1 MKTFFLFLLIFLT
14 VSCQIV
20 ETLHLNSDG
29 SGTIEVVSLRDENSY
44 LQIAGENY
52 YKEEV
57 YKDTVSVFL
66 DYIKKNHETFSRIA
80 VADQNLFLR
89 YSDVKLH
96 KKQNSFEKEFRTVY
110 SQKFKKTLDIAD
122 LYKTE
127 EYIDDIKNN
136 YALSA
141 EEHYYKVSYTFDGDT
156 FNRTVVITDPIELKK
171 QFDKIEAI
179 KVNYKSFKLV
189 QTYKLQYHFP
199 RKIRSVSNSQAHI
212 NEDGKS
218 LSIDFL
224 LTDCLQVPSI
234 TNLEVVLE

>member
-1 MKTFFLFLLIFLT
+1 
-14 VSCQIV
+14 
-20 ETLHLNSDG
+20 
-29 SGTIEVVSLRDENSY
+29 
-44 LQIAGENY
+44 
-52 YKEEV
+52 
-57 YKDTVSVFL
+57 
-66 DYIKKNHETFSRIA
+66 
-80 VADQNLFLR
+80 
-89 YSDVKLH
+89 
-96 KKQNSFEKEFRTVY
+96 
-110 SQKFKKTLDIAD
+110 
-122 LYKTE
+122 
-127 EYIDDIKNN
+127 
-136 YALSA
+136 LSA
-141 EEHYYKVSYTFDGDT
+141 EEHYYKVGYTFDGDT

-199 RKIRSVSNSQAHI
+199 RKIRSVSNSQARI